1 MPLNS
6 GLELKFNKQEKIG
19 VGNKASFVEGD
30 LLNKNKNHYPETSH
44 RKGLILFQFLY
55 EVTQERV
62 NIVQFLYEVMVSTF
76 PNWNLK
82 LMLFET

>member
-1 MPLNS
+1 MPVNS
-6 GLELKFNKQEKIG
+6 GLELKFNKQEEIG

-44 RKGLILFQFLY
+44 RKGLILSNSCMKSHRKGLILFNFCMKSWFQLFQT
-55 EVTQERV
+55 V
-62 NIVQFLYEVMVSTF
+62 
-76 PNWNLK
+76 K